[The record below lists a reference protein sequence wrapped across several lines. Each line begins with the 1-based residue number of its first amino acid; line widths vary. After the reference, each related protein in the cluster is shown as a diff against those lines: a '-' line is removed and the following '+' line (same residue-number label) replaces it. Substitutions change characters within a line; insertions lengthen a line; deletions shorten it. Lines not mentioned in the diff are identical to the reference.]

1 MEERETLQGRKKKV
15 RTNEGGFTGDQLLT
29 PREEE
34 WMVEDLGGK
43 KDQVRQRSFA
53 QTVKNGPTENNL
65 EDDFMSSEEEGV
77 EGSENVQETE
87 QKTSPEIRV
96 EAVKE
101 GLYNIIIN
109 ETTER
114 RLWKP
119 WWNTLIVKL
128 LGRKVGYAAMK
139 RRLETMWGRKGCID
153 VIDLGQEYYLVKF
166 YSMEDFDFAL
176 LEGPW
181 KIYDHYLTVRMWEP
195 NFNPLIASID
205 KVTAWIRLP
214 GLPIEMYDRM
224 VLRKIENLVGRTI
237 KVDSNTAELSRGKFA
252 RMCVEVDL
260 TKPLVGKYLING
272 REYRVEYEGIHQ
284 ICFSCGRID
293 HDQKLCPLKVAQ
305 NNVPSVQGE
314 REKELPEK
322 DQMSDKRNNKEDGKK
337 LDKGKQVM
345 QESQENFGDW
355 MVVQRPKKGR
365 KGQEAG
371 SSKTKETSTK
381 TENKSKFSVLHIE
394 EVNEE
399 ITEGENREK
408 SEGKKEKEKG
418 KKDNAKGKRVKFQQ
432 KKPETQRENRE
443 GKGIGGANNVEQ
455 QQHTLNT

>member
-1 MEERETLQGRKKKV
+1 
-15 RTNEGGFTGDQLLT
+15 
-29 PREEE
+29 
-34 WMVEDLGGK
+34 
-43 KDQVRQRSFA
+43 
-53 QTVKNGPTENNL
+53 
-65 EDDFMSSEEEGV
+65 
-77 EGSENVQETE
+77 
-87 QKTSPEIRV
+87 
-96 EAVKE
+96 
-101 GLYNIIIN
+101 
-109 ETTER
+109 
-114 RLWKP
+114 
-119 WWNTLIVKL
+119 
-128 LGRKVGYAAMK
+128 
-139 RRLETMWGRKGCID
+139 
-153 VIDLGQEYYLVKF
+153 
-166 YSMEDFDFAL
+166 
-176 LEGPW
+176 
-181 KIYDHYLTVRMWEP
+181 MWEP
-195 NFNPLIASID
+195 NFNPLTASID

-214 GLPIEMYDRM
+214 GLPIELYDRM
-224 VLRKIENLVGRTI
+224 VLRKIGNLVGRTI

-322 DQMSDKRNNKEDGKK
+322 NHMSDERNNKEDGKK

-365 KGQEAG
+365 KGQKAG

-381 TENKSKFSVLHIE
+381 TENKSRFSVLHIE

-399 ITEGENREK
+399 TTEGENGKK

-418 KKDNAKGKRVKFQQ
+418 KKDNAKGKRVKIQQ
-432 KKPETQRENRE
+432 NKPETQRKNRE

-455 QQHTLNT
+455 QQHTLNTEHKEKGGKGNESRSMTKQQEKGEHHEENWIDKVDSTQCTMNEGIELSNQNTPTNGRPPDLDNTKKNSPAPMEMKEETEDLNIRLLEGVDFTTPHISALEDAKMDDN